1 MAKPDDDHY
10 ERVVKYLI
18 EGTVVPL
25 LGAGVKWA
33 DFFAVTPFE
42 DDWPPTCS
50 GKDDR

>member
-25 LGAGVKWA
+25 LGVKWT
-33 DFFAVTPFE
+33 DFFVVPPFE
-42 DDWPPTCS
+42 DDWAPTCS